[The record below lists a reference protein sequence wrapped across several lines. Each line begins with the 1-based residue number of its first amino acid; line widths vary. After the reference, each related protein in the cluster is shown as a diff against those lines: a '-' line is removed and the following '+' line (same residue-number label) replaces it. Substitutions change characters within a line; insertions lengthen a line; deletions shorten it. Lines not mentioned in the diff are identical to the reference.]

1 MDTSEKKYP
10 HIDPSEL
17 AKVHTTGFNYK
28 HMGKDSFSVH
38 TQYILSAGTML
49 NSITFQDIDV
59 LPLFNDIID
68 HYAIVPSNIYGDEV
82 FNGTTGRSEITRQ
95 ILFLKRDF
103 LLVKSKEKDSMMMFY
118 SNNEDQE
125 YIQQWIDLFGHYF
138 GVYETG
144 KDEEEGNIWIIKSHP
159 FAGTTLEPFKVP
171 LPEMKIETHFND
183 DFKPVHAYITN
194 RLQTVDDNGLVLLH
208 GPPGTGKT
216 TYLRYLSVLLNKK
229 LIYLTRQ
236 LAHNLIAVDF
246 ITFMLDHPNAILII
260 EDAEDI
266 ISFNQ
271 QRSFSISSLL
281 NIADGLLSDCL
292 NLQIICTFNTH
303 IRNIDKALLRK
314 GRLIA
319 LHEFKPLQK
328 DKANKLSVELGFEP
342 GFTTDASLA
351 DIYNQNDPDHQYER
365 SGKIGFK

>member
-1 MDTSEKKYP
+1 MENPEKKYP
-10 HIDPSEL
+10 HVDPTEL

-28 HMGKDSFSVH
+28 HMEKDIFSVQS
-38 TQYILSAGTML
+38 QYILSAGTML
-49 NSITFQDIDV
+49 NSIVFHDIDV
-59 LPLFNDIID
+59 LPLFNDVIE
-68 HYAIVPSNIYGDEV
+68 HYAILPANVYGEEV
-82 FNGTTGRSEITRQ
+82 FNGSTGHSEHTHR

-103 LLVKSKEKDSMMMFY
+103 LLVKGKGSDRMMLFY
-118 SNNEDQE
+118 TNNEDQG
-125 YIQQWIDLFGHYF
+125 YIQQWVDLFGHYF
-138 GVYETG
+138 GAYEHG
-144 KDEEEGNIWIIKSHP
+144 EDQEEGNIWTIKGNEYS
-159 FAGTTLEPFKVP
+159 GITLEPFKVP
-171 LPEMKIETHFND
+171 LPEMKIETHIND
-183 DFKPVHAYITN
+183 DFKPVHEYIVK

-216 TYLRYLSVLLNKK
+216 TYLRYLSGLLNKK

-236 LAHNLIAVDF
+236 LAHNLIAIDF

-266 ISFNQ
+266 ISYKKD
-271 QRSFSISSLL
+271 RSFSISSLL

-303 IRNIDKALLRK
+303 IRNIDEALLRK

-319 LHEFKPLQK
+319 LYEFKPLQK
-328 DKANKLSVELGFEP
+328 DKANKLSVELGFKP
-342 GFTTDASLA
+342 GFTADASLA
-351 DIYNQNDPDHQYER
+351 DIYNQNDPAHHYER